1 MIPNFASSVPLRIGI
16 DRRNA
21 LPIAIAMWVLA
32 AIGDHLTAAEVGF
45 TLLYLLPIS
54 ITVWWRGLSRGI
66 AFCVLSTAAATVLG
80 GGHGARSPWIVVWN
94 LAGELG
100 VFVVFALVLHR
111 LRLRLDVEVSQRES
125 AVVQL
130 RHADRLNTVGKLAS
144 GIAHELGT
152 PLNVV
157 AGRASLIASHHIEG
171 EEACRSARVIVEQA
185 SRMTTI
191 IEKLLTFARRGGA
204 QRTNVDLVRVVRE
217 TVSLLEPL
225 ARKQH
230 VEFEVDA
237 KGTHVGRVNAGE
249 IQQVLTNLIMN
260 AVQAMPDGGVIH
272 IGVESPVQRE
282 ETGAFFVCL
291 SVRDE
296 GVGIPPDVLPHVFDP
311 FFTTKE
317 VGTGTGLG
325 LSVTFGIVRDHGGF
339 IEARSPGG
347 GGSRGAE
354 FLVFLPR

>member
-1 MIPNFASSVPLRIGI
+1 MNTNLVAWPPRLKIGI

-21 LPIAIAMWVLA
+21 LAVAIAIWGLA
-32 AIGDHLTAAEVGF
+32 AVGDHLTAAEVGF
-45 TLLYLLPIS
+45 TLLYLVPIS
-54 ITVWWRGLSRGI
+54 IAVWWRGLSRGL
-66 AFCVLSTAAATVLG
+66 AFCVLSTAAATWLG
-80 GGHGARSPWIVVWN
+80 AQSVSRTPWIVAWN
-94 LAGELG
+94 VAGELG
-100 VFVVFALVLHR
+100 VFVAFAFVLHR

-144 GIAHELGT
+144 GVAHELGT

-157 AGRASLIASHHIEG
+157 AGRASLIASHHVEG
-171 EEACRSARVIVEQA
+171 EEVCRSARIIVEQS
-185 SRMTTI
+185 SRMTEI
-191 IEKLLTFARRGGA
+191 LQKLLAFARRGGQ
-204 QRTNVDLVRVVRE
+204 QRCSVDLGRLVRE

-230 VEFEVDA
+230 VEIEVDA
-237 KGTHVGRVNAGE
+237 RGAHVARVNAGE
-249 IQQVLTNLIMN
+249 IQQVLSNLIMN

-272 IGVESPVQRE
+272 VGVESPVRRDRS
-282 ETGAFFVCL
+282 GASFVRL

-296 GVGIPPDVLPHVFDP
+296 GVGIPAEVLPHVFDP

-325 LSVTFGIVRDHGGF
+325 LSVTFGIVRDHGGT
-339 IEARSPGG
+339 IEARSPAEG
-347 GGSRGAE
+347 GAE
-354 FLVFLPR
+354 FVAYLPR